1 MGAPR
6 KEHSSHGKSKMT
18 KDVESYGEL
27 QSKEWYHNQ
36 QQVKYNDRKDRVET
50 KKSERH

>member
-18 KDVESYGEL
+18 KDVESYGDL
-27 QSKEWYHNQ
+27 QSKELCQNQ
-36 QQVKYNDRKDRVET
+36 QQVKYNDRKDIVET